1 MTRRVTI
8 SLITIA
14 VLAAGAYGLL
24 KTASTTATDEYQL
37 AAVIRGD
44 LESTISSTGTLSPVT
59 TVDVGTQVSGTIDS
73 VFVDYNDNVRQGQLL
88 AVLDTSLLKL
98 MVLDAEAGLARA
110 EAQLEQAKSDYN
122 RNDELFQR
130 KMISEAEFLPFKVS
144 LRSQEA
150 SVQSAE
156 AALERAQQNL
166 NYAVIRSPIN
176 GTVIVRNVEAGQTV
190 ASSFSTPTLFRIAE
204 DLSRMQILAEVDES
218 DIGLIKAD
226 QQVRF
231 EVQTYS
237 DSTFTGVV
245 TQIRLQPQTISNVV
259 TYTVVIDAANDENLL
274 LPGMTAMVD
283 FVIEQKSGVLLVSN
297 KALRYQ
303 PSDEEMQTA
312 FERRRA
318 SIDATPDS
326 LRAGSRPRSAGGS
339 RSATNMGRVWYLA
352 EDGQLAL
359 APLRTGMTDGV
370 NTEVVR
376 SRDYGASSTTTSSSG
391 KKQQQGPGFGG
402 PPPRGF

>member
-1 MTRRVTI
+1 MTRRVKI
-8 SLITIA
+8 SLIAIA

-24 KTASTTATDEYQL
+24 KSASTAATDEYQL
-37 AAVIRGD
+37 AAVVRGD
-44 LESTISSTGTLSPVT
+44 LESTISSTGTLNPVT

-98 MVLDAEAGLARA
+98 MVFDAEAGLART
-110 EAQLEQAKSDYN
+110 EAQLEQARSDYN

-150 SVQSAE
+150 SAQSAE
-156 AALERAQQNL
+156 AALERARQNL
-166 NYAVIRSPIN
+166 SYAVIRSPIN

-218 DIGLIKAD
+218 DIGLIKAG

-237 DSTFTGVV
+237 DKTFTGTV
-245 TQIRLQPQTISNVV
+245 TQVRLQPQTVSNVV
-259 TYTVVIDAANDENLL
+259 TYNGRYRRCQQRQSPAAGDDGDGRFRN
-274 LPGMTAMVD
+274 
-283 FVIEQKSGVLLVSN
+283 
-297 KALRYQ
+297 
-303 PSDEEMQTA
+303 
-312 FERRRA
+312 RA
-318 SIDATPDS
+318 K
-326 LRAGSRPRSAGGS
+326 
-339 RSATNMGRVWYLA
+339 
-352 EDGQLAL
+352 E
-359 APLRTGMTDGV
+359 
-370 NTEVVR
+370 
-376 SRDYGASSTTTSSSG
+376 
-391 KKQQQGPGFGG
+391 
-402 PPPRGF
+402 